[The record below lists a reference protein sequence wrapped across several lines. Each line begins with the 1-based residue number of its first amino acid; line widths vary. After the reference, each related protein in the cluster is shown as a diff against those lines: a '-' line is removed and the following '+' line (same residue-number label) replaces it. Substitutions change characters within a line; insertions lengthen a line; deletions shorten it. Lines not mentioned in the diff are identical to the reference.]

1 MARRQLGRRSRAS
14 RDHDQLYS
22 DPRPASQLLMP
33 GRPAIASASDT
44 RADILSPEGQTQPD
58 QFVVGMDAPRKSML
72 QNSRRA
78 DPADS
83 SPLRR
88 PRLRRAGSRVR
99 RRRIPKRSK
108 CFCRLVAISP
118 PTLDHDVI
126 KCHWSSRCQ
135 LGQGELTRVG
145 GLVMRTA
152 VSNAASPRHLR
163 WQAAFTIKAY
173 QTLSPIVWHH
183 AFVSDTDMKNWCGG
197 SDLILTWGFRRQPR
211 PESQHA

>member
-14 RDHDQLYS
+14 RDHKQLYS

-58 QFVVGMDAPRKSML
+58 QFVGGWMPLENRCCKISGLLTPRHF
-72 QNSRRA
+72 A
-78 DPADS
+78 DRGGLEAACV
-83 SPLRR
+83 
-88 PRLRRAGSRVR
+88 AGAS
-99 RRRIPKRSK
+99 PKRSK